1 MSAPF
6 NVLSLRIRVPPVKHD
21 RSDTPCPRELLP
33 GEEDRDA
40 EMSPNPNYGPCAELA
55 PTTGVPSDSPVRV
68 VRMRIR
74 APLMAPKAKQHN
86 HNWRELASL
95 QRVNLFGAFP
105 GLRSFS
111 GKRNI

>member
-1 MSAPF
+1 
-6 NVLSLRIRVPPVKHD
+6 
-21 RSDTPCPRELLP
+21 
-33 GEEDRDA
+33 
-40 EMSPNPNYGPCAELA
+40 
-55 PTTGVPSDSPVRV
+55 
-68 VRMRIR
+68 MRIR